1 MLSMSDNI
9 PTKQKRDHR
18 ELESSSPR
26 NRMLPGSRVTWI
38 GALANLGLFGLKWV
52 GGVFGHSQALLA
64 DAVHSLSDLLSDFIT
79 LLGVHYSRKPRDPK
93 HPYGHGKIETL
104 AAFGV
109 GLILMLTAVGIGY
122 SAAKSIYFHNDL
134 RPTPLAVAIAAISIV
149 VKEILYRVTVKI
161 GKRERSPSLIANA
174 WHHRSDALS
183 SVAALIGIGG
193 AVIFPALHVLDA
205 VAALLVAMFVLRM
218 GGLITWDGI
227 RDLVDTSPDQQLITE
242 MEQLAAQVP
251 GVLLVHNLKA
261 RYYAKELIV
270 DLHAEVYQD
279 LTVADGHRIAHAI
292 KQALMNKYKEILD
305 VQVHIEPEG
314 DTSMHPYHF

>member
-1 MLSMSDNI
+1 
-9 PTKQKRDHR
+9 
-18 ELESSSPR
+18 
-26 NRMLPGSRVTWI
+26 MLPGKRVTWI
-38 GALANLGLFGLKWV
+38 GAIVNLGLFGLKWL
-52 GGVFGHSQALLA
+52 GGILGHSQALIA
-64 DAVHSLSDLLSDFIT
+64 DAVHSLSDLLTDFIT
-79 LLGVHYSRKPRDPK
+79 LLGVHYSQKPRDHK

-104 AAFGV
+104 SAFGV
-109 GLILMLTAVGIGY
+109 GLILILTALGIGY
-122 SAAKSIYFHNDL
+122 SAAKSIYFHTDTHPN
-134 RPTPLAVAIAAISIV
+134 PLAVAIAAISIV

-193 AVIFPALHVLDA
+193 AVIFPELHVLDA

-218 GGLITWDGI
+218 GGLITWDGV
-227 RDLVDTSPDQQLITE
+227 RDLVDTSPDQEIIAD
-242 MEQLAAQVP
+242 MERLAAEVP

-261 RYYAKELIV
+261 RYYAKEIIV
-270 DLHAEVYQD
+270 DLHAEVYAD

-292 KQALMNKYKEILD
+292 KQALMDKYKEVLD

-314 DTSMHPYHF
+314 DTSMHPHHF